1 MQARVQSLGGEIM
14 YWNGD
19 RVMGVL
25 AVSRAIGDH
34 NLRPFVIAQPE
45 VQLDDYV
52 CCFII
57 PNSSPKQDNCLDV
70 PSASIRSITTDVSTE
85 IVLVMVI
92 SAESGADND
101 LLLRLSHH

>member
-1 MQARVQSLGGEIM
+1 M

-45 VQLDDYV
+45 VHRSLQLHGV
-52 CCFII
+52 AATIF
-57 PNSSPKQDNCLDV
+57 SSTSYLNTCSEEFDGAFVVVLATT
-70 PSASIRSITTDVSTE
+70 SARARHMCDMYE
-85 IVLVMVI
+85 FIVLI
-92 SAESGADND
+92 LIGFGT
-101 LLLRLSHH
+101 RR

>member
-1 MQARVQSLGGEIM
+1 M

-45 VQLDDYV
+45 VRIADSPAS
-52 CCFII
+52 CC
-57 PNSSPKQDNCLDV
+57 PLPLAKCQHRSGCSSDAIEQHCSLVDWLRPISV
-70 PSASIRSITTDVSTE
+70 RSHVIYQSM
-85 IVLVMVI
+85 LVTAVVVHI
-92 SAESGADND
+92 C
-101 LLLRLSHH
+101 